1 MPYYGP
7 TTQFQ
12 HLSNFMKKQGRTKG
26 DFKGLFGFN
35 PLEGI
40 EYKMIQ
46 AASRMLAE
54 NDVKFRSETIG
65 DYTIHFNAVNG
76 NTANLIFVNEKTKE
90 QIIVDYIYCTEK
102 FPSIQIITG
111 KNNHQYAKKLSMD
124 SGEFMADVIPLTVI
138 FLSNALW
145 EVYEVKHEN
154 D

>member
-12 HLSNFMKKQGRTKG
+12 QLTNFMKKKGRTKG

-46 AASRMLAE
+46 ASSRMLAE
-54 NDVKFRSETIG
+54 NGVKARTETIG
-65 DYTIHFNAVNG
+65 DYYILFNVVDG
-76 NTANLIFVNEKTKE
+76 NSANLIFINEETKE
-90 QIIVDYIYCTEK
+90 HIVVDYIYSTEK
-102 FPSIQIITG
+102 FPSIHIITG

>member
-12 HLSNFMKKQGRTKG
+12 HLTNFMKKQGRTKG

-46 AASRMLAE
+46 ASSRMLAE
-54 NDVKFRSETIG
+54 NDVKARSETIG
-65 DYTIHFNAVNG
+65 DYNILFNVVDR

-102 FPSIQIITG
+102 FPSIHIITG
-111 KNNHQYAKKLSMD
+111 KNNHQYSKKLSMD

-145 EVYEVKHEN
+145 EVYEVKTWK
-154 D
+154 